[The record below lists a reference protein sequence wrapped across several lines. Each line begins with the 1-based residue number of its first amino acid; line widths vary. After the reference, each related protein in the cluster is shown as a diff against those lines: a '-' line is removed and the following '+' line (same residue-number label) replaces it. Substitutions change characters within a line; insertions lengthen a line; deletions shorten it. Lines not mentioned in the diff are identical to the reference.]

1 MDKEVIVLMLESV
14 KNTHLIGAKYG
25 DYEIG
30 ERVNFAI
37 NNNLVTRTETGTF
50 LITEKGNDLLEGKL
64 KWTELYQ

>member
-1 MDKEVIVLMLESV
+1 MDKKAIVLMLESV

-37 NNNLVTRTETGTF
+37 NHNLVIRSETGTF
-50 LITEKGNDLLEGKL
+50 LITEKGTDLLEGRL
-64 KWTELYQ
+64 KWAEL